1 MGPKSNLDTAEDAVK
16 KTADKFDKQ
25 QANMTTDEMEIDADD
40 VGLVVGKQ
48 GSTVKYITRTSG
60 ADITIAKDST
70 KITISGSA
78 EQVKTAKK
86 LITETIERR
95 GPPEEESWDEPMVP
109 TQTPKPKK
117 VEKKEN
123 TPDLE
128 AKELFPSLLE
138 GALAGAGSK
147 RAMKSAKMQL
157 KQKAEEVQVNGK
169 EVFEPP
175 ERNGHVS
182 KTPAQ
187 PAILFET
194 KRSLVGAIAGTHH
207 EYWKAFRAE
216 SVAALAEL
224 AATEA

>member
-1 MGPKSNLDTAEDAVK
+1 
-16 KTADKFDKQ
+16 
-25 QANMTTDEMEIDADD
+25 MEIDADD

-123 TPDLE
+123 APDLE
-128 AKELFPSLLE
+128 AKEVFPSL
-138 GALAGAGSK
+138 GAALAGTGSK
-147 RAMKSAKMQL
+147 RSMKSAKMML
-157 KQKAEEVQVNGK
+157 KQKAEEVQVNEK

-175 ERNGHVS
+175 KRNGQVS

-194 KRSLVGAIAGTHH
+194 KRSLVGEIAGTHH